1 MIELAQY
8 TTESDS
14 ASAVW
19 GLLVAV
25 GLAVICGAWTADAAE
40 RKGISRG
47 TGWALGLLLG
57 LVGRIIV
64 GVMRDRRNAQPGPV
78 QWAPTWP
85 AHGETHRVYI
95 TDGGGQ
101 FIWLCEDCDFRS
113 SDQGGRTGAYQPAQG
128 GESPARAG
136 IATTT
141 CPDCAEESSNRS
153 TQVSLLRL

>member
-113 SDQGGRTGAYQPAQG
+113 SDQGEGQAHTNQPKAA
-128 GESPARAG
+128 SLPPAPA
-136 IATTT
+136 
-141 CPDCAEESSNRS
+141 
-153 TQVSLLRL
+153 